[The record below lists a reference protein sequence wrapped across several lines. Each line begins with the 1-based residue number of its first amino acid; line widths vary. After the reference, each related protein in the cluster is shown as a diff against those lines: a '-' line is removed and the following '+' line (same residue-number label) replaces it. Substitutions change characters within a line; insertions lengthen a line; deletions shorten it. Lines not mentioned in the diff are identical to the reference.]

1 MRSRLAQAIDWHRPL
16 MLFSVAMVGVA
27 ALSVV
32 GLIVDDRM
40 IVGSPNWLKPFKFAV
55 SFIAYSV
62 TWAWLMSL
70 HPRRP
75 RWLHNTGTL
84 LVVAGTIEMVAIA
97 GQAVR
102 GKRSHFNAETP
113 FDATLWVVMGIT
125 VAIIWT
131 ATLVASVSVAR
142 NVALP
147 RPLRLAVVIGM
158 AASLAGMLIGPLM
171 SQRDTGVKEIA
182 GMHSIGVVDGGPSM
196 PITGWNLVGG
206 DLRVGH
212 FIGIHALQVLPLVA
226 LALAALAT
234 RYAILAQEEVRTRL
248 VWTASGVYIGLFALV
263 TWQAFR
269 GQALVEPDAVTL
281 LAFAGII
288 AAGAAGVA
296 WAKSAARALVSA

>member
-1 MRSRLAQAIDWHRPL
+1 MRTRLAQVIEWHRPL
-16 MLFSVAMVGVA
+16 MLFSVAMVAMA
-27 ALSVV
+27 AFSLA
-32 GLIVDDRM
+32 GLVVDDRM
-40 IVGSPNWLKPFKFAV
+40 IAGAPNWLKTFKFAV

-75 RWLHNTGTL
+75 RRLHHIGTL
-84 LVVAGTIEMVAIA
+84 LVVAGVIEMVAIA
-97 GQAVR
+97 GQALR
-102 GKRSHFNAETP
+102 GRRSHFNVETP

-125 VAIIWT
+125 VAVIWT
-131 ATLVASVSVAR
+131 ATLVVSVSVAR
-142 NVALP
+142 NVAMP
-147 RPLRLAVVIGM
+147 RPLRLAVVTGM
-158 AASLAGMLIGPLM
+158 ATSLAGMLIGPLM
-171 SQRDTGVKEIA
+171 SQRDTGIIGTA
-182 GMHSIGVVDGGPSM
+182 GAHSIGVVDGGPAM

-212 FIGIHALQVLPLVA
+212 FVGIHALQVLPLVA
-226 LALAALAT
+226 IVLAALVT
-234 RYAILAQEEVRTRL
+234 RYAILAHEEVRTRL
-248 VWTASGVYIGLFALV
+248 VWTASGVYIGLFGLV

-269 GQALVEPDAVTL
+269 GQALVEPDSVTL

>member
-27 ALSVV
+27 ALSLV
-32 GLIVDDRM
+32 GVIVDDRM
-40 IVGSPNWLKPFKFAV
+40 IVGAPNWLKSFKFAV

-84 LVVAGTIEMVAIA
+84 LVVAGTIEMVAIT
-97 GQAVR
+97 GQAFR
-102 GKRSHFNAETP
+102 GRRSHFNAETP
-113 FDATLWVVMGIT
+113 FDATLWVVMGVT

-131 ATLVASVSVAR
+131 ATLVVSVSVAR
-142 NVALP
+142 NVTLP

-158 AASLAGMLIGPLM
+158 ATSLAGMLIGPLM

-182 GMHSIGVVDGGPSM
+182 GMHSIGVVDGGPHM

-226 LALAALAT
+226 IVLAALVT
-234 RYAILAQEEVRTRL
+234 RYAILAHEEVRTRL
-248 VWTASGVYIGLFALV
+248 VWTASGVYIGLFGLV

-281 LAFAGII
+281 LAFAGIV

-296 WAKSAARALVSA
+296 WAKAAARTLVSA